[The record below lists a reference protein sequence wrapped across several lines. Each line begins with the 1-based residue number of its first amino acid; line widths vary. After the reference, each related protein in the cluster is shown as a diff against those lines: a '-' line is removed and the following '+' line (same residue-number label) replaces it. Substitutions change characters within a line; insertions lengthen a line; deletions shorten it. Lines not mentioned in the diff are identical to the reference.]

1 MLEGG
6 DYNKMRLH
14 FLGTGAAEGVPAMF
28 CNCPTCAE
36 VRRRGGK
43 EVHTRSQVVVDGVLG
58 IEFPPDAYYHS
69 FAFGVDLSAIKNI
82 IVTHSHMD
90 HFYAH
95 DFILRGY
102 KYAHSMTE
110 AKLNIFGSEAIGEV
124 FAECT
129 RRELKPMVAENIA
142 FTPLSLYT
150 EYDIGGYTITPL
162 RAQHT
167 VGEVT
172 YLYLIEKDGKAY
184 LHLTDTGRLPKE
196 VYSYLAERGKK
207 VNAVTFDCTF
217 LNFTK
222 GSVGRHMGIGDNMV
236 VKSLLE
242 KNGVCDNN
250 TKYYITHFSHNSAPL
265 SENLRAIEKEYNVI
279 ALYDG
284 MVVDV

>member
-1 MLEGG
+1 MKIH
-6 DYNKMRLH
+6 Y
-14 FLGTGAAEGVPAMF
+14 LGTGAAEGVPAMF

-43 EVHTRSQVVVDGVLG
+43 EIHTRSQAVIDGALG

-69 FAFGVDLSAIKNI
+69 FAFGVDLSAIKNVL
-82 IVTHSHMD
+82 VTHSHMD

-110 AKLNIFGSEAIGEV
+110 PKLNIYGSETIGEV
-124 FAECT
+124 FGECT
-129 RRELKPMVAENIA
+129 RRELKPVVAENIS
-142 FTPLSLYT
+142 FNKLELYT
-150 EYDIGGYTITPL
+150 EYDIGGYTVTPL

-184 LHLTDTGRLPKE
+184 LHLTDTGILPEE

-222 GSVGRHMGIGDNMV
+222 GPVGRHMGIEDNMA
-236 VKSLLE
+236 VKAEFE
-242 KNGVCDNN
+242 KYGVCDGN
-250 TKYYITHFSHNSAPL
+250 TKYYITHFSHNNMPL
-265 SENLRAIEKEYNVI
+265 SETLTEIEQKYGVT

-284 MVVDV
+284 MEIEV